1 MAAIRSLIYPMI
13 HNPMCAPKAN
23 KADMITTLLTFKL
36 LLLVACTDVV
46 CNGDIVILLCVV
58 SITEVIVGDEIL

>member
-1 MAAIRSLIYPMI
+1 MTPGQVV
-13 HNPMCAPKAN
+13 
-23 KADMITTLLTFKL
+23 TLLTFKL

>member
-1 MAAIRSLIYPMI
+1 MTPGQVV
-13 HNPMCAPKAN
+13 
-23 KADMITTLLTFKL
+23 TLLTFK